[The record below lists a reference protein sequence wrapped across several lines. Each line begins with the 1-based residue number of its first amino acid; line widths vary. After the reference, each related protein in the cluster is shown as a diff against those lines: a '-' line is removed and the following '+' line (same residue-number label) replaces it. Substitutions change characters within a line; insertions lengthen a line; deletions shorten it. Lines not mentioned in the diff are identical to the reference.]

1 MRLCEDVVPLLG
13 PLLDGA
19 LAEDDREWV
28 EDHIRCCGKCLDRK
42 ALLAAQAAALRE
54 ALEARA
60 ARADFSG
67 VADRVM
73 ARLER
78 EPPAP
83 LPELV
88 RVWTS
93 ETWGAHRGLFAAA
106 GGLAAAA
113 GLAMA
118 VFFSPPRAPAA
129 ADETLLADAKNQPQ
143 FEVVDFGSH
152 DGAMLQLSDRTPVI
166 WLSEDRP

>member
-1 MRLCEDVVPLLG
+1 MTRCQDVVPLLG
-13 PLLDGA
+13 PLLDDA

-28 EDHIRCCGKCLDRK
+28 EDHLRCCRKCLDRK

-60 ARADFSG
+60 ARADFAG
-67 VADRVM
+67 FADHVMTRV
-73 ARLER
+73 ER
-78 EPPAP
+78 QAPAP
-83 LPELV
+83 LPERM

-93 ETWGAHRGLFAAA
+93 ETWGAHRGLFA

-113 GLAMA
+113 ALALA
-118 VFFSPPRAPAA
+118 LFLAPPRAPVAP
-129 ADETLLADAKNQPQ
+129 DGTLLADASQPQ

-152 DGAMLQLSDRTPVI
+152 DGAMLQLPDRTPVI